1 MDSLKAARFE
11 AVRQVI
17 HHKWGQQ
24 ALQSVRAYQAKTQQR
39 TIPTGFPDLDTALG
53 GGIPYQ
59 RITLL
64 EGNATSGMT
73 SLTYHLI
80 ASAHANGLVCVYLD
94 LSQTFDADYAIRCYS
109 VQEEQLLLVYADDL
123 TDALAL
129 ARDVLLLPYTG
140 LIVLDAALAESVPL
154 FQGLQSGFSR
164 LKLPLRQSRWT
175 LLALLPQT
183 AQWATLPAALHLGL
197 QRSDWQYQDALISGL
212 WSTVQVRR
220 NQRQPGTQTTV
231 ISIVFP
237 DDLA

>member
-11 AVRQVI
+11 AVRQAI

-24 ALQSVRAYQAKTQQR
+24 ALQSVRAYQAGTQQR
-39 TIPTGFPDLDTALG
+39 TILTGFPDLDAALG
-53 GGIPYQ
+53 GGIPHQ
-59 RITLL
+59 SITLL

-73 SLTYHLI
+73 SLAYHLI

-109 VQEEQLLLVYADDL
+109 IQEDQLLLVYADDL
-123 TDALAL
+123 ADALAL
-129 ARDVLLLPYTG
+129 ARDVLLLPYRG
-140 LIVLDAALAESVPL
+140 LIVLDAALAEPVPL
-154 FQGLQSGFSR
+154 FPALQSGFSR

-175 LLALLPQT
+175 LLALLPQA
-183 AQWATLPAALHLGL
+183 AQWVTLPAALHLGL
-197 QRSDWQYQDALISGL
+197 QRSDWQYQNSLISGL
-212 WSTVQVRR
+212 WSTVHVRK
-220 NQRQPGTQTTV
+220 NQRQPDTQTTV